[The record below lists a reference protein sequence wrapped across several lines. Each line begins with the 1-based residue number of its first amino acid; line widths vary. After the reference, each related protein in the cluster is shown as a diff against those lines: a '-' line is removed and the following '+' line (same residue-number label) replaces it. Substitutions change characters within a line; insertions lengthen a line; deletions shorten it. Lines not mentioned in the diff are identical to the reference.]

1 VQLRTRRLELRP
13 LELADAR
20 ALVDDGRPPGRRR
33 AAGYPTESTLVAA
46 GLLVAAAAE
55 RRELTP
61 FTTYHVIRRADGA
74 VIGDCGFHGP
84 PEGGC
89 LDLGFAIAGSAQ
101 GRGYATEA
109 VEALI
114 GLGLLQPGVRCL
126 RAETTR
132 SNPASCRVLE
142 KAGMRR
148 VRESGELLV
157 YEA

>member
-61 FTTYHVIRRADGA
+61 FATYHVIRRAEGA
-74 VIGDCGFHGP
+74 VIGDCGFQGP
-84 PEGGC
+84 PEDGC

-132 SNPASCRVLE
+132 ANRASCRVLE

-157 YEA
+157 FEA